1 MLVIWNIFVCRKDA
15 PAEIIY
21 TITKAVFEHLDLLH
35 ESVAVSRDTNLDN
48 ALKFYGGRIP
58 YHKGALKYYR
68 EKDLLK
74 S

>member
-1 MLVIWNIFVCRKDA
+1 MFVVKMHQLRSY
-15 PAEIIY
+15 ILSLRRY
-21 TITKAVFEHLDLLH
+21 LEHLDLLH
-35 ESVAVSRDTNLDN
+35 KSVTVSRDTNLDN

-58 YHKGALKYYR
+58 YHEGALKYYR